1 MSETPRTPAHT
12 PPQTLPMPAGG
23 LAAISKYNPHL
34 WSPEQLRAIFVARQ
48 NELADLLAT
57 LRNTPPDTVGQ
68 HVLLV
73 GARGM
78 GKSTLMQRLALAVD
92 DDTELSTQWLALRF
106 PEEQYTVSALNQFWA
121 NVLDALADALERQGT
136 DLRTTQALDDE
147 AARIADL
154 PVAEQTAAYLKTIA
168 DCAQKQGQRLLLLVD
183 NTDFLLSNIGKDAQW
198 ALRDVLQT
206 QRHLLWVGGSY
217 QSLEAHSEYHDAF
230 LDFFRVLELSPLK
243 LQEMQAALLALAQ
256 TFGGA
261 AAHAQMQTTLRTQP
275 ERLATLRQLSG
286 GNPRTTVMLYA
297 LLAGGQAGQVR
308 SDLEVLLD
316 DMTPLYKSRLDN
328 LADMQRKL
336 LAHILEHWS
345 PIAMGELEKVSQI
358 KASTISGQL
367 KRLELEGLIERT
379 ALHGTTRSGY
389 QVTERFFNI
398 WYLMRMSPR
407 RRRSYL
413 LWLVEFMRLWF
424 SPDELHNMAQSR
436 TGGHQRRRTGK
447 HLHELEY
454 DHALAETLPPESSER
469 HQLRWGILKQL
480 REQGDSLSALFDL
493 DGPDQD
499 FKGADDYL
507 RRFEAASKALRQ
519 CPHTKT
525 EEERTQWVETVMG
538 SLVDLGEK
546 ARVADKAASL
556 SRSEYENLYEFY
568 ADETVQLTKRLGS
581 EAVNALRQA
590 VLNANFFPDMP
601 DSRLA
606 YEQIRAYFGQ
616 SMQATKF
623 ACQLKFKTQK
633 DEWTYQTLCW
643 AAQQFPGVLH
653 FAYERAWLLHERLN
667 LYSEAAYREAIALNK
682 KNAAPWNNLG
692 NLLQVHLG
700 RYAEAEAAY
709 RKAIALDEKDAR
721 PWNNLGY
728 LLQVHLGRY
737 AEAEAAYRQA
747 IALDEKDAYPWFG
760 LGNLLQ
766 DQLGRYAEAEGAY
779 RQAIALAEKVAYP
792 WNNLGNLLKYHLGR
806 YSEAEAAYRQAVALN
821 EEYATPWSNLG
832 DLLQDH
838 LGRYGEAEAAHLK
851 AIALDEKGAF
861 PLANLARLLWQQGR
875 QTESIECF
883 KQTLDLS
890 QAKDHQL
897 RLQAHLALGNRQL
910 ALDALN
916 AMAQLAQQGDNAM
929 FNRLKEQVWECS
941 ELGLGET
948 LADWM
953 RESPHALFLQPFV
966 QALYEL
972 AGAQHKLQDLP
983 QEVQQMATAVVRA
996 GVERRKKARAV
1007 GA

>member
-68 HVLLV
+68 DVLLV

-92 DDTELSTQWLALRF
+92 DDAELSTEWLALRF

-121 NVLDALADALERQGT
+121 NVLDALADALERRGT

-147 AARIADL
+147 AARIASL

-168 DCAQKQGQRLLLLVD
+168 DCAQTQGQRLLLLVD

-230 LDFFRVLELSPLK
+230 LDFFRVIELRPLK

-256 TFGGA
+256 TFGGVT
-261 AAHAQMQTTLRTQP
+261 AHTQMQTTLRTQP

-286 GNPRTTVMLYA
+286 GNPRTTVMLYT

-308 SDLEVLLD
+308 SDLEILLD

-379 ALHGTTRSGY
+379 GLHGTTRSGY
-389 QVTERFFNI
+389 QVAERFFNI

-424 SPDELHNMAQSR
+424 SPDELHHMAHSR
-436 TGGHQRRRTGK
+436 MGGHQRRRTGK

-454 DHALAETLPPESSER
+454 DHALAEALPAESSER
-469 HQLRWGILKQL
+469 HQLRWDILKQL
-480 REQGDSLSALFDL
+480 REQREPLSSLFDL

-499 FKGADDYL
+499 FKGVDDYL
-507 RRFEAASKALRQ
+507 SRFEAASKALRQ
-519 CPHTKT
+519 CPHAKT
-525 EEERTQWVETVMG
+525 EEERTQWVEAVMG
-538 SLVDLGEK
+538 SLNWSLGEK
-546 ARVADKAASL
+546 TRVADKAASL
-556 SRSEYENLYEFY
+556 SRLQF
-568 ADETVQLTKRLGS
+568 DEINRIIAKETTRWTERLGG
-581 EAVNALRQA
+581 EAAQVLRQA
-590 VLNANFFPDMP
+590 VLDTDFFPDMP

-606 YEQIRAYFGQ
+606 YEQIRACFGH
-616 SMQATKF
+616 SVQATEF
-623 ACQLKFKTQK
+623 ACELKLARQA
-633 DEWTYQTLCW
+633 DEWTYKTLCW
-643 AAQQFPGVLH
+643 AAQKFPTVLH
-653 FAYERAWLLHERLN
+653 FAYERAWLLHERLKR
-667 LYSEAAYREAIALNK
+667 YTEAETAYHQAIATNEK
-682 KNAAPWNNLG
+682 DAAPWNNLG
-692 NLLQVHLG
+692 KLLHDHLS
-700 RYAEAEAAY
+700 
-709 RKAIALDEKDAR
+709 
-721 PWNNLGY
+721 
-728 LLQVHLGRY
+728 RY

-747 IALDEKDAYPWFG
+747 IALDEKNAT
-760 LGNLLQ
+760 
-766 DQLGRYAEAEGAY
+766 
-779 RQAIALAEKVAYP
+779 P
-792 WNNLGNLLKYHLGR
+792 WNNLGNLLQHYPDR
-806 YSEAEAAYRQAVALN
+806 YIEAEAAYRQAITLDEKDA
-821 EEYATPWSNLG
+821 YPWNGLG
-832 DLLQDH
+832 NLLQVH
-838 LGRYGEAEAAHLK
+838 LGRYTEAEATYRQ
-851 AIALDEKGAF
+851 AITLDETDAY
-861 PLANLARLLWQQGR
+861 PVANLARLLWQQDR
-875 QTESIECF
+875 QTEAIEFF
-883 KQTLDLS
+883 KQTLGLS
-890 QAKDHQL
+890 KAKNHHL

-916 AMAQLAQQGDNAM
+916 DMAQLAQQGDNAM
-929 FNRLKEQVWECS
+929 FDRLKEQVWECS

-972 AGAQHKLQDLP
+972 DGVGHKLQDLP
-983 QEVQQMATAVVRA
+983 QEVQQMADAVVRL
-996 GVERRKKARAV
+996 GVERRNKASAV
-1007 GA
+1007 KASSSSAQAIAESGRTASGGPT

>member
-68 HVLLV
+68 HVLVV

-92 DDTELSTQWLALRF
+92 DDAELSTQWLALRF

-121 NVLDALADALERQGT
+121 NVLDALADALERRSA

-147 AARIADL
+147 AARIASL
-154 PVAEQTAAYLKTIA
+154 PMAEQTAAYLQTIA
-168 DCAQKQGQRLLLLVD
+168 DCAQTQGQRLLLLVD

-230 LDFFRVLELSPLK
+230 LDFFRVLELRPLK

-286 GNPRTTVMLYA
+286 GNPRTTVMLYT

-308 SDLEVLLD
+308 SDLEILLD

-345 PIAMGELEKVSQI
+345 PIAMGELEQVSQI

-379 ALHGTTRSGY
+379 SLHGTTRSGY
-389 QVTERFFNI
+389 QVAERFFNI

-436 TGGHQRRRTGK
+436 T
-447 HLHELEY
+447 E
-454 DHALAETLPPESSER
+454 DP
-469 HQLRWGILKQL
+469 
-480 REQGDSLSALFDL
+480 
-493 DGPDQD
+493 
-499 FKGADDYL
+499 
-507 RRFEAASKALRQ
+507 
-519 CPHTKT
+519 
-525 EEERTQWVETVMG
+525 
-538 SLVDLGEK
+538 
-546 ARVADKAASL
+546 
-556 SRSEYENLYEFY
+556 
-568 ADETVQLTKRLGS
+568 
-581 EAVNALRQA
+581 
-590 VLNANFFPDMP
+590 
-601 DSRLA
+601 
-606 YEQIRAYFGQ
+606 
-616 SMQATKF
+616 
-623 ACQLKFKTQK
+623 
-633 DEWTYQTLCW
+633 
-643 AAQQFPGVLH
+643 
-653 FAYERAWLLHERLN
+653 
-667 LYSEAAYREAIALNK
+667 
-682 KNAAPWNNLG
+682 
-692 NLLQVHLG
+692 
-700 RYAEAEAAY
+700 
-709 RKAIALDEKDAR
+709 
-721 PWNNLGY
+721 
-728 LLQVHLGRY
+728 
-737 AEAEAAYRQA
+737 
-747 IALDEKDAYPWFG
+747 
-760 LGNLLQ
+760 
-766 DQLGRYAEAEGAY
+766 
-779 RQAIALAEKVAYP
+779 
-792 WNNLGNLLKYHLGR
+792 
-806 YSEAEAAYRQAVALN
+806 
-821 EEYATPWSNLG
+821 
-832 DLLQDH
+832 
-838 LGRYGEAEAAHLK
+838 
-851 AIALDEKGAF
+851 
-861 PLANLARLLWQQGR
+861 
-875 QTESIECF
+875 
-883 KQTLDLS
+883 
-890 QAKDHQL
+890 QL
-897 RLQAHLALGNRQL
+897 RLQAQLALGNRQL

-916 AMAQLAQQGDNAM
+916 AMVQLAQQSNNEVFD
-929 FNRLKEQVWECS
+929 RLKVQVWECS

-953 RESPHALFLQPFV
+953 RASPQALFLQPFV
-966 QALYEL
+966 QALYQL
-972 AGAQHKLQDLP
+972 AGATAKLQDLP
-983 QEVQQMATAVVRA
+983 QEVQQMADAVVRL
-996 GVERRKKARAV
+996 GMERRSKASAVQASSRAQAV
-1007 GA
+1007 AASSRAASADPI

>member
-12 PPQTLPMPAGG
+12 PPQTLPTPAGG

-92 DDTELSTQWLALRF
+92 DDAELTTQWLALRF

-121 NVLDALADALERQGT
+121 NVLDALADALERRGT

-147 AARIADL
+147 AERIADL

-168 DCAQKQGQRLLLLVD
+168 DCAQTRGQRLLLLVD
-183 NTDFLLSNIGKDAQW
+183 NTDVLLSNIGKDAQW

-230 LDFFRVLELSPLK
+230 LDFFRVLELRPLK
-243 LQEMQAALLALAQ
+243 LQDMQAALLALAQ

-286 GNPRTTVMLYA
+286 GNPRTTVMLYT

-407 RRRSYL
+407 RRRSHL

-424 SPDELHNMAQSR
+424 SPDELQHMAHSR
-436 TGGHQRRRTGK
+436 MGEPQRRRAGK

-454 DHALAETLPPESSER
+454 DHALAEALPPESSER

-480 REQGDSLSALFDL
+480 REQRESLSALFDL
-493 DGPDQD
+493 DGADQD

-507 RRFEAASKALRQ
+507 RRFEAAREALRQ
-519 CPHTKT
+519 CPHAKT
-525 EEERTQWVETVMG
+525 EEERTQWVEAVMG
-538 SLVDLGEK
+538 SLNWSLGEK
-546 ARVADKAASL
+546 TRVADKAASL
-556 SRSEYENLYEFY
+556 SRLQF
-568 ADETVQLTKRLGS
+568 DEIHRIIAKETTRWTERLGG
-581 EAVNALRQA
+581 EAAQVLRQA
-590 VLNANFFPDMP
+590 VLDTDFFPDMP
-601 DSRLA
+601 NSRLA
-606 YEQIRAYFGQ
+606 YEQIRACFGH
-616 SMQATKF
+616 SVQATEF
-623 ACQLKFKTQK
+623 ACELKLARQA
-633 DEWTYQTLCW
+633 DEWTYKTLCW
-643 AAQQFPGVLH
+643 AAQQFPTVLH
-653 FAYERAWLLHERLN
+653 FAHERAWLLHHQLKRYAEA
-667 LYSEAAYREAIALNK
+667 EAAYRQAIALDE
-682 KNAAPWNNLG
+682 KNAAPWSNLG
-692 NLLQVHLG
+692 SLLQDHLGRYTEAEAAYRQAIALDEKDAKPWNWLGHLLQDHLG

-709 RKAIALDEKDAR
+709 RQAIALDEKDAT
-721 PWNNLGY
+721 PWNNLGN
-728 LLQVHLGRY
+728 LLQDHLGRY

-747 IALDEKDAYPWFG
+747 IALDEKDAYP
-760 LGNLLQ
+760 
-766 DQLGRYAEAEGAY
+766 
-779 RQAIALAEKVAYP
+779 V
-792 WNNLGNLLKYHLGR
+792 
-806 YSEAEAAYRQAVALN
+806 
-821 EEYATPWSNLG
+821 
-832 DLLQDH
+832 
-838 LGRYGEAEAAHLK
+838 
-851 AIALDEKGAF
+851 
-861 PLANLARLLWQQGR
+861 ANLSRLLWQQGCR
-875 QTESIECF
+875 TEGIECF

-890 QAKDHQL
+890 QTDELEL

-916 AMAQLAQQGDNAM
+916 DMAQLAQQGNNEM
-929 FNRLKEQVWECS
+929 FDRLKEQVWECS

-972 AGAQHKLQDLP
+972 AGVGHKLQDLP
-983 QEVQQMATAVVRA
+983 QEVQQMADAVVRM
-996 GVERRKKARAV
+996 GVERRNKASAVKASSSAQAIAESGRAAS
-1007 GA
+1007 GGPT